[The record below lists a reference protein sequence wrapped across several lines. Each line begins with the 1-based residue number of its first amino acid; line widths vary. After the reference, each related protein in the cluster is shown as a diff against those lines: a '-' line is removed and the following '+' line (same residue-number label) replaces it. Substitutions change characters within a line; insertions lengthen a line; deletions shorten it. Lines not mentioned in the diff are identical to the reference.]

1 MLTLLNALPNS
12 FMPQPGQSLVIQGV
26 TEQYATE
33 LLQGGFVSYVGHESF
48 AQILSERTGVKIP
61 VHRGQAPSPMEAFGA
76 KALVAMVQPPRR
88 LAEGEVWTEAEVLA
102 MPITWVLVMS
112 ATTDQ
117 SERAEQ
123 DMACRYV

>member
-1 MLTLLNALPNS
+1 
-12 FMPQPGQSLVIQGV
+12 MPTAGQSLVIQGV

-33 LLQGGFVSYVGHESF
+33 LLQGDFESYVGHQSF
-48 AQILSERTGVKIP
+48 AQILSERTGVRIP
-61 VHRGQAPSPMEAFGA
+61 VHRGQAPSPMEAFGS

-88 LAEGEVWTEAEVLA
+88 LAEGEAWTEDEILA

-117 SERAEQ
+117 AERAEQ
-123 DMACRYV
+123 DVAYV